1 MASHSA
7 QSSENASIF
16 IGVFRMADTKLSED
30 LQPILEELQEDY
42 KAASKIHAPNYK
54 GGPNKGILSE
64 LIRMGWR
71 KKD

>member
-1 MASHSA
+1 
-7 QSSENASIF
+7 
-16 IGVFRMADTKLSED
+16 MADTKLSED